1 MAKSITFYFLGNLLV
16 GQKTFL
22 YIVAALIVKVCVES
36 AYAVADPGIVNFE
49 QGFNYTV
56 NIFIRLDILNKAL
69 IHFTCRTSEWVYILF
84 TTLLPNVFTI
94 YALFCFCLRPINS
107 IRLQV

>member
-1 MAKSITFYFLGNLLV
+1 MNFYFLSNLLV

-49 QGFNYTV
+49 PRMN
-56 NIFIRLDILNKAL
+56 L
-69 IHFTCRTSEWVYILF
+69 
-84 TTLLPNVFTI
+84 
-94 YALFCFCLRPINS
+94 
-107 IRLQV
+107 